1 MEELKKKMKEKNIN
15 IPFIGIDIYG
25 MNKTISKLKEIL
37 GNKEGLLKY
46 MKNSSN
52 S

>member
-1 MEELKKKMKEKNIN
+1 MKEKNVD
-15 IPFIGIDIYG
+15 IPLIGIDIYG
-25 MNKTISKLKEIL
+25 MNKTISKLKEFL

-46 MKNSSN
+46 IKKSN